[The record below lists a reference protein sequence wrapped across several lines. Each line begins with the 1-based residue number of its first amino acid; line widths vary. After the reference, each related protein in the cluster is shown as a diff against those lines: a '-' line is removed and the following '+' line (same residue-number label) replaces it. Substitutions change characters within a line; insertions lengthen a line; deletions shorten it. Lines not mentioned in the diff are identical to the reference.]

1 MESSSPAIAL
11 RRHPRSF
18 AYVSPLPSFG
28 FCYSPIARH
37 SERYIHTLLPCIV
50 HTAISSTNPASAMRR
65 RTICSIVDLWHLIFL
80 VRQASHAMFCFL
92 ITGPLGGGIDPLG
105 FEKRDE
111 VAVDDG
117 PGPGAATWVILGKA
131 DNGLESVR
139 SDP

>member
-1 MESSSPAIAL
+1 
-11 RRHPRSF
+11 
-18 AYVSPLPSFG
+18 
-28 FCYSPIARH
+28 
-37 SERYIHTLLPCIV
+37 
-50 HTAISSTNPASAMRR
+50 
-65 RTICSIVDLWHLIFL
+65 
-80 VRQASHAMFCFL
+80 MFCFL